1 VRNRGEAVALVGLDP
16 ETKES
21 GNTKKAAQISKKGDK
36 RLRGLLYMGAL
47 SAIASGKGVLRE
59 FYDRLVKK
67 GKPKKVAVTACAR
80 KLLLFAFAKYK
91 KAMEELQLQM
101 A

>member
-1 VRNRGEAVALVGLDP
+1 MALVGLDP

>member
-1 VRNRGEAVALVGLDP
+1 M
-16 ETKES
+16 S
-21 GNTKKAAQISKKGDK
+21 GILGSTT
-36 RLRGLLYMGAL
+36 
-47 SAIASGKGVLRE
+47 VLRE

-80 KLLLFAFAKYK
+80 KLLLFAFARYK